1 MINFV
6 LKYTGTYGLLAIL
19 AVAIVTPTYI
29 FFTGQQETL
38 SQRSEE
44 KQVVNKE
51 NFSKEEVSTKKAEE
65 TLNESVKKS
74 EKKETTKQDKNSSTE
89 KAEETLNESVEKS
102 EKKETTKQ
110 DKNSSA
116 EKAEETANESV
127 KKSEKK
133 ETTKQ
138 ENKSTREE
146 VESLSI
152 DVFRVDEFGNIISAG
167 KVSKKAKIEMIAD
180 KKIIGTDNTSE
191 DGSFVVFGKVQST
204 GLVQTVKIRGF
215 IEDNGL
221 EKIVDSADL
230 FFVLP
235 KVESNNKKE
244 ENKIDK
250 KPLIVRDDGDDL
262 KILRPIQVSSV
273 ESITLDTISYN
284 ENSSTELAGRAR
296 LNNSVRIY
304 INNDLKSEVKVNDS
318 GAWRVSLSDIKA
330 GVYTLRLD
338 EVNENGT
345 VEGRLELPFKREEE
359 ALIQA
364 MGEGSITV
372 QPGNSLW
379 RIARKYYGKGI
390 QYVEIFERNSHLIR
404 DPDLIYPGQVFSLP
418 N

>member
-29 FFTGQQETL
+29 FFTGQQEKL
-38 SQRSEE
+38 SQLSAE

-51 NFSKEEVSTKKAEE
+51 NVSEEEVSTEKAEE
-65 TLNESVKKS
+65 TVNESVKKP
-74 EKKETTKQDKNSSTE
+74 EKKETTKQDNNSSTE
-89 KAEETLNESVEKS
+89 KAEETANEYVKKP

-110 DKNSSA
+110 D
-116 EKAEETANESV
+116 
-127 KKSEKK
+127 
-133 ETTKQ
+133 
-138 ENKSTREE
+138 NKSTREE

-215 IEDNGL
+215 IEDKGQ

-235 KVESNNKKE
+235 KVERNNKKE

-296 LNNSVRIY
+296 LDKSVRIY

>member
-65 TLNESVKKS
+65 TLNESV
-74 EKKETTKQDKNSSTE
+74 
-89 KAEETLNESVEKS
+89 EKS

-116 EKAEETANESV
+116 EKAEETVNESV

-138 ENKSTREE
+138 ENKSMREE

-167 KVSKKAKIEMIAD
+167 KVSKKAKVEMIAD

-215 IEDNGL
+215 IEDEGQ

-235 KVESNNKKE
+235 KVERNNKKE

-250 KPLIVRDDGDDL
+250 KPLIIRDDGDDL

-273 ESITLDTISYN
+273 EKITLDTISYN

>member
-74 EKKETTKQDKNSSTE
+74 EKKETTKQDKNSS
-89 KAEETLNESVEKS
+89 
-102 EKKETTKQ
+102 
-110 DKNSSA
+110 A
-116 EKAEETANESV
+116 EKAEETVNESV

-167 KVSKKAKIEMIAD
+167 KVSKKAKVEMIAD

>member
-6 LKYTGTYGLLAIL
+6 LKYTGSYGLLAIL
-19 AVAIVTPTYI
+19 AVAIITPAY
-29 FFTGQQETL
+29 FFFARQQEQL
-38 SQRSEE
+38 SQPSVE
-44 KQVVNKE
+44 QQDVNKE
-51 NFSKEEVSTKKAEE
+51 NVSDQKGSTEKAEKKG
-65 TLNESVKKS
+65 NQSVKKL
-74 EKKETTKQDKNSSTE
+74 EKKETTKQG
-89 KAEETLNESVEKS
+89 
-102 EKKETTKQ
+102 
-110 DKNSSA
+110 
-116 EKAEETANESV
+116 
-127 KKSEKK
+127 
-133 ETTKQ
+133 
-138 ENKSTREE
+138 NKSTNEK

-167 KVSKKAKIEMIAD
+167 KVSKKAKIEILAD
-180 KKIIGTDNTSE
+180 NKKIIGTDNTSE

-204 GLVQTVKIRGF
+204 GLVQTVKIRGL
-215 IEDNGL
+215 IENKGQ

-235 KVESNNKKE
+235 KVEKNNEKE
-244 ENKIDK
+244 LDKIDK
-250 KPLIVRDDGDDL
+250 KPLIVRDNGNDL
-262 KILRPIQVSSV
+262 KILTPIQVSSV

-296 LNNSVRIY
+296 LDNSVRIY
-304 INNDLKSEVKVNDS
+304 LNNDLESEVKVNDS

-379 RIARKYYGKGI
+379 RIARKYYGKGM

>member
-29 FFTGQQETL
+29 FFTGQQEKL
-38 SQRSEE
+38 SQLSAE

-51 NFSKEEVSTKKAEE
+51 NVSEEEVSTEKAEE
-65 TLNESVKKS
+65 TANEYVKKP
-74 EKKETTKQDKNSSTE
+74 EKKETTKQD
-89 KAEETLNESVEKS
+89 
-102 EKKETTKQ
+102 
-110 DKNSSA
+110 
-116 EKAEETANESV
+116 
-127 KKSEKK
+127 
-133 ETTKQ
+133 
-138 ENKSTREE
+138 NKSTREE

-167 KVSKKAKIEMIAD
+167 KVSKKAKIEILAD
-180 KKIIGTDNTSE
+180 NKKIIGTDNTSE

-215 IEDNGL
+215 IEDEGQ

-235 KVESNNKKE
+235 KVERNNKKE

-296 LNNSVRIY
+296 LDNSVRIY

-364 MGEGSITV
+364 MGEESITV

>member
-19 AVAIVTPTYI
+19 ALAVVTPTYF
-29 FFTGQQETL
+29 FFTSQQEQP
-38 SQRSEE
+38 SQPSAE

-51 NFSKEEVSTKKAEE
+51 NVSEEKVSTEKAEE
-65 TLNESVKKS
+65 TANESFKRSEKKQTTEKKHKSSTEKAEDTTNVTVKKS
-74 EKKETTKQDKNSSTE
+74 EKKETTKKENISMQE
-89 KAEETLNESVEKS
+89 K
-102 EKKETTKQ
+102 
-110 DKNSSA
+110 
-116 EKAEETANESV
+116 
-127 KKSEKK
+127 
-133 ETTKQ
+133 
-138 ENKSTREE
+138 

-152 DVFRVDEFGNIISAG
+152 DVFRVDAFGNIITAG
-167 KVSKKAKIEMIAD
+167 KVSKKAKIEILAD
-180 KKIIGTDNTSE
+180 NKKIIGTDNTSE

-204 GLVQTVKIRGF
+204 GLVQTVKIRGT
-215 IEDNGL
+215 IEDKGQ

-235 KVESNNKKE
+235 KVERNYKKE
-244 ENKIDK
+244 GNKIDK

-296 LNNSVRIY
+296 LDNSVRIY
-304 INNDLKSEVKVNDS
+304 IDNDLKSEVKVNDS

>member
-29 FFTGQQETL
+29 FFTGQQEKL
-38 SQRSEE
+38 SQLSAE
-44 KQVVNKE
+44 KQVINKE
-51 NFSKEEVSTKKAEE
+51 NVSEEEVSTEKAEE
-65 TLNESVKKS
+65 TVNESVKKS
-74 EKKETTKQDKNSSTE
+74 EKKDTTKLDNNSSTE
-89 KAEETLNESVEKS
+89 KAEESANESVKKP
-102 EKKETTKQ
+102 EKKETTKL
-110 DKNSSA
+110 D
-116 EKAEETANESV
+116 
-127 KKSEKK
+127 
-133 ETTKQ
+133 
-138 ENKSTREE
+138 NKSTREE

-167 KVSKKAKIEMIAD
+167 KVSKKAKVEMIAD

-215 IEDNGL
+215 IEDKGQ

-235 KVESNNKKE
+235 KVERNNKQE

-250 KPLIVRDDGDDL
+250 KPLVVRDNGDDL

-296 LNNSVRIY
+296 LDNSVRIY

-390 QYVEIFERNSHLIR
+390 QYVQIFERNSHLIR